1 MTAMRRFAAFC
12 VAAATLAPSA
22 AAAIDPTASALLAG
36 ALKPAMQKQVKA
48 KVPGIL
54 FTTVRCRVPAGSKT
68 VAGPCTA
75 AFTVA
80 KYRLDGVY
88 QVQASLSS
96 TARLGWHTTSVKC
109 TDARTHKP
117 VAC

>member
-1 MTAMRRFAAFC
+1 MPAMRRFAAVVIAF
-12 VAAATLAPSA
+12 ATLAPA
-22 AAAIDPTASALLAG
+22 ASAAIDPTASALLAG
-36 ALKPAMQKQVKA
+36 ALKPAMQKQLKA

-88 QVQASLSS
+88 EVQASLSS
-96 TARLGWHTTSVKC
+96 HARLGWHTTSVKC
-109 TDARTHKP
+109 TDARTHKTI
-117 VAC
+117 AC